1 MDEAYDVIICGTGL
15 KECILSGLMSVA
27 GKKVLHLDRNDYY
40 GGASASITPL
50 EKLFEIFQKPKPSA
64 SFGRGRDW
72 NVDLIPKFIMANGIL
87 VKLLIHT
94 DVTRYLDFKSVKG
107 SYVWKNKKIYK
118 VPANEKEALLTGL
131 MGLFEKRRFKNFLL
145 WAHDYDET
153 APATWKELD
162 PKKTM
167 RDAFKKFDLDS
178 NIADFTGHSI
188 ALYTDDLYLDQPIPE
203 TLKRIK
209 LYSDSVARYGNSP
222 YLYPLYGLGE
232 LPQGFAR
239 LSAIYGG
246 TYMLAKKVD
255 EVVYDEAGKVVGVRS
270 GEEVAKAPIVIGDPS
285 YFPDKVKQVGQ
296 VVRAICIMDHP
307 IPDTDNSDSCQV
319 VMPGNQVG
327 RKNDIYIA
335 MVSHAHNV
343 AAEGKFIAILSTTV
357 ETKNPEAELGPAFAT
372 IGPVLEK
379 LVAVDPLYEPLSDG
393 RATGLFISTSYDATS
408 HFETTC
414 VDILDIYKRV
424 TGIDFD
430 YNAVKEKPA
439 DDGAAGQE

>member
-1 MDEAYDVIICGTGL
+1 MEESYDVIICGTGL

-50 EKLFEIFQKPKPSA
+50 EKLFELFKKPKPAA

-87 VKLLIHT
+87 VKMLIHT
-94 DVTRYLDFKSVKG
+94 DVTRYLDFKSVEG
-107 SYVWKNKKIYK
+107 SFVWKKPNKIFK
-118 VPANEKEALLTGL
+118 VPSNEKEALMTGL
-131 MGLFEKRRFKNFLL
+131 MGIFEKRRFKNFLT

-153 APATWKELD
+153 KPATWKTLD
-162 PKKTM
+162 PAKTM
-167 RDAFKKFDLDS
+167 QDAYTHFGLDS
-178 NIADFTGHSI
+178 NTADFTGHSI
-188 ALYTDDLYLDQPIPE
+188 ALYTDDLYLGQPLLE
-203 TLKRIK
+203 CVKRIK

-255 EVVYDEAGKVVGVRS
+255 EVVYGEDKRVCGVKS

-307 IPDTDNSDSCQV
+307 IPETNNALSCQV
-319 VMPGNQVG
+319 VMPGNQLG

-335 MVSHAHNV
+335 MVSETHKV

-357 ETKNPEAELGPAFAT
+357 ETKNPEAELEPAFKT
-372 IGPVLEK
+372 IGGVLEK
-379 LVAVDPLYEPLSDG
+379 LVAIDPLYEPISDG
-393 RATGLFISTSYDATS
+393 RDSGLFISTSYDATS

-414 VDILDIYKRV
+414 LDILDIYKRV
-424 TGIDFD
+424 MGTDFD
-430 YNAVKEKPA
+430 YNAVKEKPV
-439 DDGAAGQE
+439 DDEGAGQ